1 MNIERFCFEAK
12 TVSRWKHI
20 PHKSPLFQYLD
31 LKKGVKLYFMYSH
44 FFLVLDIKLLH
55 LHCL

>member
-31 LKKGVKLYFMYSH
+31 LKKGVKIYFMYSH

-55 LHCL
+55 LH